1 MWDRGAGLLKYFH
14 AGPAQSGRQ
23 EGKTAGKYRAAG
35 RKCPTREKEM
45 RIGHGNKWKMK
56 MHIIAV

>member
-1 MWDRGAGLLKYFH
+1 MGARGMWDRGAK
-14 AGPAQSGRQ
+14 PPV
-23 EGKTAGKYRAAG
+23 KYRAAG